1 MAVVDGRGLQN
12 LVLPMSNNLRNLLS
26 VLPSQVGVAVVA
38 LGFLLSGAA
47 LGRAGSCLALDYST
61 TQLAEQNE
69 QSQAHAR
76 AAL

>member
-47 LGRAGSCLALDYST
+47 LGRAGSCLALYST

>member
-1 MAVVDGRGLQN
+1 MAVVDGRGFQN

-38 LGFLLSGAA
+38 LGFLLSGAV